1 MILVILISMVMVL
14 AVFVGSLKSHIIFL
28 FSLIWLFLAF
38 VFLLKG
44 DQKTAELLSIAFY
57 MLNVV
62 AFVYNLFSRRVD
74 DVLKR

>member
-1 MILVILISMVMVL
+1 VIPVILISMVMVL
-14 AVFVGSLKSHIIFL
+14 AVFVGSLKPHIIFL

-44 DQKTAELLSIAFY
+44 DQKTAELLSMAFY